1 MFKFQTAKTEFLFF
15 MVFAFLI
22 FYSNTYPFHFHSHIP
37 TLERIKGQGLS
48 LGFTDPGELVV
59 NFILYAVF
67 GFLGIRALVTNKTLA
82 VAKLVGTGLIMELV
96 LQWSHLFLYTRV
108 PSMATVVAATLG
120 ILLGSVTGRLDRL
133 RFLGGQRSNEL
144 WRSAPL
150 VIGCCWI
157 ISRIVPVIPYP
168 HLSDLTHSIKDLFIT
183 PDVSFH
189 GFALS
194 LVAWILFFHMIS
206 SSQQRAL
213 KTIHALATVFTSFLL
228 VVMVDG
234 RMETVSTAA
243 GGIFAILIW
252 KAGLKGSPRRAGLLL
267 VLLWLMLTV
276 DGLGPFDFSAG
287 TGDFT
292 LLPFDGFLSNPVLA
306 STIALFE
313 KLFFLGS
320 LVWLME
326 ETGKPWKHST
336 LFVLVWAG
344 VLETAQ
350 LYLPGQTVETTD
362 PVVLLAAALWIRKY
376 RTQKKKPPG
385 SKPETDRRQ
394 GNVIGRGSINGE
406 GAVP

>member
-22 FYSNTYPFHFHSHIP
+22 FYSNTYPFHFHSHSPNLGLI
-37 TLERIKGQGLS
+37 LGQGLNF
-48 LGFTDPGELVV
+48 GFNDPGELVV
-59 NFILYAVF
+59 NFILYAMF
-67 GFLGIRALVTNKTLA
+67 GFLGIRALVTNNALA
-82 VAKLVGTGLIMELV
+82 VAKLVGTGLFMELV
-96 LQWSHLFLYTRV
+96 LQWSHLFIYTRV
-108 PSMATVVAATLG
+108 PCMATVVAATLG

-133 RFLGGQRSNEL
+133 RFLGGQRASEL
-144 WRSAPL
+144 WLSAPF

-168 HLSDLTHSIKDLFIT
+168 HLSDLIHSIKDLFLF
-183 PDVSFH
+183 PGVSFH
-189 GFALS
+189 GFAQAS
-194 LVAWILFFHMIS
+194 VAWILFFHMIS
-206 SSQQRAL
+206 SSQQRTL
-213 KTIHALATVFTSFLL
+213 KTFHCMGTVFTTFLL

-252 KAGLKGSPRRAGLLL
+252 KAGLKGSPRRAQLLL

-276 DGLGPFDFSAG
+276 DGLWPFHFSAG

-292 LLPFDGFLSNPVLA
+292 LLPFDGFLSNPVLT

-326 ETGKPWKHST
+326 ETGKPWKQST
-336 LFVLVWAG
+336 LFVLVWASL
-344 VLETAQ
+344 LETVQ
-350 LYLPGQTVETTD
+350 LCLPGQTVETTD
-362 PVVLLAAALWIRKY
+362 PVILLSATLWIKKY

-385 SKPETDRRQ
+385 PAPATDRRQ
-394 GNVIGRGSINGE
+394 ENLTSPDSNGGE
-406 GAVP
+406 GPAP